1 MAGGYTGKYCII
13 DLSSK
18 TTEVVEPGEAFYRK
32 FLGGYGLGAAV
43 IMERQKAGTD
53 PLAPQAYLGF
63 CAGLATGS
71 GALFSGRFMV
81 VGKSPLT
88 GGYGV
93 VDEGILWHGGLGS
106 EYRRAYYGKDSGTGN
121 CGAVRLLMQIS
132 LIG

>member
-43 IMERQKAGTD
+43 IMERQKAGED
-53 PLAPQAYLGF
+53 LLAPQAYLGF

-88 GGYGV
+88 GG
-93 VDEGILWHGGLGS
+93 
-106 EYRRAYYGKDSGTGN
+106 
-121 CGAVRLLMQIS
+121 
-132 LIG
+132 